1 MRLARSQA
9 CDGSAVA
16 CAGLSEAVA
25 AARAVRPQQ
34 VRQASRGRR
43 VCPLCRVAPG
53 KRPHPAQ
60 WCAHRE
66 LWRCVCVW
74 QVLLVGM
81 TCSIGDHAATNR
93 RLRRLW
99 THPKPGLE
107 PLDIQLAHDGLVLH
121 LGQ

>member
-1 MRLARSQA
+1 V
-9 CDGSAVA
+9 AVA
-16 CAGLSEAVA
+16 CALCA
-25 AARAVRPQQ
+25 ASPLASGRIPRNGVRI
-34 VRQASRGRR
+34 VSYG
-43 VCPLCRVAPG
+43 G
-53 KRPHPAQ
+53 
-60 WCAHRE
+60 
-66 LWRCVCVW
+66 VCVW

>member
-1 MRLARSQA
+1 MTV
-9 CDGSAVA
+9 CDGSAGA

-25 AARAVRPQQ
+25 AARAIRPQQ
-34 VRQASRGRR
+34 VPAYAFWSPPLVPPLPSPMPRGRFLR
-43 VCPLCRVAPG
+43 ILVPIVRNCG
-53 KRPHPAQ
+53 
-60 WCAHRE
+60 
-66 LWRCVCVW
+66 VCVW

-99 THPKPGLE
+99 THPKPGVE

-121 LGQ
+121 FGQ